1 MATLTTTDNTITI
14 PAHHAHLWIGAE
26 NHLIAKTE
34 QFLRQHLC
42 PHGGCTSC
50 VTCTHIQQHQHHALL
65 WLAPEKHYTLD
76 IIDQIYATIVYALAP
91 NTSFFFVLQRADT
104 LSSACS
110 NRLLKSLEE
119 PTHGY
124 TFILLAHR
132 TDTILPTLRSRC
144 VIHTWYDQADTQA
157 HQQLIDYFTK
167 KKTVP
172 ATEFM
177 SFIDAAPLNEYQTT
191 LIVDTILTHWI
202 RVYQK
207 ARLKND
213 LSTLAHVQQIIA
225 YLYHYVEKP
234 PMPGSTKLFWKNL
247 FLQLYG

>member
-1 MATLTTTDNTITI
+1 MATLTTTDNAITI
-14 PAHHAHLWIGAE
+14 PSHHAHLWIGAE

-34 QFLRQHLC
+34 QFLQQHLC
-42 PHGGCTSC
+42 PQGGCAACS
-50 VTCTHIQQHQHHALL
+50 TCAQIQQHQHHALL
-65 WLAPEKHYTLD
+65 WLAPEKQYTLD
-76 IIDQIYATIVYALAP
+76 IIDQIYATMAYALTP
-91 NTSFFFVLQRADT
+91 GSSFFFVLQRADT
-104 LSSACS
+104 LSSACN

-132 TDTILPTLRSRC
+132 TDAILPTLRSRC
-144 VIHTWYDQADTQA
+144 IMHTWYDQADTHA

-167 KKTVP
+167 KKVVP

-177 SFIDAAPLNEYQTT
+177 TFIDSAPINEYQTT
-191 LIVDTILTHWI
+191 LILDTLLTHWI
-202 RVYQK
+202 RAYQK

-213 LSTLAHVQQIIA
+213 LAAMAHMQQIIA
-225 YLYHYVEKP
+225 HLYHHVEKP